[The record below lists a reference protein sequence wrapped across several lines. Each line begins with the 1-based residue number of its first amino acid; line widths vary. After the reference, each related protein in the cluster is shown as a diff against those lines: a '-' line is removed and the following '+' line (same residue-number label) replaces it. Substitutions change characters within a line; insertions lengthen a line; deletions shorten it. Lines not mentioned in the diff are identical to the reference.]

1 MKILAVAATEL
12 EIDAIQHITPR
23 KGVSL
28 LKEVVGVGQVATCF
42 HLMDA
47 IAKTSPDCIVQF
59 GIAGAFSREFSIGDA
74 VVVKS
79 EIIGDMGVF
88 ENNRFHSIFDL
99 NLQKEN
105 EFPYSSKQLI
115 NPHATLLEKTSLKKV
130 TAISVNEITT
140 SPVRMNYYT
149 STYSSDI
156 ESMEGAAFHYCCL
169 MKKIPFV
176 QIRGISNYVG
186 ERNKEL
192 WNIHSALTTAA
203 TSLQTFL
210 STY

>member
-12 EIDAIQHITPR
+12 EIDAIQHIR
-23 KGVSL
+23 SKEGLSL
-28 LKEVVGVGQVATCF
+28 IKEVVGIGQVATCY

-59 GIAGAFSREFSIGDA
+59 GIAGAFSRKFSLGDA
-74 VVVKS
+74 VVVES
-79 EIIGDMGVF
+79 EVIGDMGVY
-88 ENNRFHSIFDL
+88 ENDRFHSIFDL
-99 NLQKEN
+99 NLQQEN
-105 EFPYSSKQLI
+105 EFPYSSMQLI
-115 NPHATLLEKTSLKKV
+115 NPHSSLLEKTSLKKV
-130 TAISVNEITT
+130 TSISVNEITT
-140 SPVRMNYYT
+140 SPERIDYYT
-149 STYSSDI
+149 TTYSSDI

-186 ERNKEL
+186 ERNKQF
-192 WNIHSALTTAA
+192 WNIKAALSTAA